1 MSDSQQ
7 PSDFERLGGE
17 TGLRRIIERFT
28 EQVYQDAMIGFFF
41 HGKDQDRI
49 TEMEYRHAAEYLGG
63 PVVYDGKP
71 IAKAH
76 QPLGIMG
83 GQFMRRRKIS
93 EHWRASVS
101 PDIRERW
108 LAHVDSFAMRS
119 WEAEPTR
126 VNATMTNKL
135 NAYPKE
141 SPLP

>member
-17 TGLRRIIERFT
+17 PGLRRIIERFT
-28 EQVYQDAMIGFFF
+28 EQVYKDAMIGFFF

-83 GQFMRRRKIS
+83 GQFMRRRKIL
-93 EHWRASVS
+93 ENTLVELSVS
-101 PDIRERW
+101 PDIRDRW
-108 LAHVDSFAMRS
+108 LAHVDSFA
-119 WEAEPTR
+119 
-126 VNATMTNKL
+126 NAVLGSRTHTGECDHDEQLKSL
-135 NAYPKE
+135 
-141 SPLP
+141 S